1 MGKSTLFNAL
11 TASKNAEAANFP
23 FCTIDP
29 NIGIVDVVDERL
41 DKLTELSKSK
51 KKIYTNITF
60 VDIAGLVKGASKGEG
75 LGNKFLS
82 HIREVDAIIH
92 LVRCFDSEKITHVNS
107 KINPVED
114 LETIKTEIILSDI
127 DIIQKKLEKG
137 KKKLLEE
144 KQIKILEEKLNQ
156 LNEGKEIFIN
166 GSDEKKFLSSLGL
179 LSIKPKIIVCNVDEE
194 SLANGNAFTKEVQNK
209 YSNEKVVT
217 ICADIEDQIMGL
229 DNSERETFMKEI
241 GLNKTGLNQ
250 LIKEGYELLNLDTF
264 FTSGPE
270 ESRAWTVEKNT
281 PAPKAA
287 SVIHTDFEKKFLTT
301 LGLLSIKPKIIVCN
315 VDEESLATGNA
326 FTEDVKRKYTAEKIV
341 TICADIE
348 DQIMGLD
355 NNERET
361 FMKEIGL
368 NKTGLNQLIKEGYD
382 LLNLDTFFTSGPE
395 ESRAWTI
402 EKNTLAPQAA
412 SVIHTDF
419 EKNFIRAEA
428 VTCEDFIK
436 FGSAEKCKENGKLR
450 IEGKDYI
457 VKDGDVLYF
466 RVNP

>member
-1 MGKSTLFNAL
+1 MGFKCGIVGLPNVGKSTLFNAL

-29 NIGIVDVVDERL
+29 NIGVVDVIDTRL
-41 DKLTELSKSK
+41 DQLAILSKSK

-107 KINPVED
+107 KINPAND

-127 DIIQKKLEKG
+127 DIVEKKLEKS
-137 KKKLLEE
+137 KKKLLDE
-144 KQIKILEEKLNQ
+144 KQIKILEEKLSC
-156 LNEGKEIFIN
+156 LNKGKEIKIN
-166 GSDEKKFLSSLGL
+166 SEDEKNFLSNIGL

-194 SLANGNAFTKEVQNK
+194 NVSNGNNYTQEVIK
-209 YSNEKVVT
+209 RDPNEKVIN
-217 ICADIEDQIMGL
+217 ICADIEDQLSGL
-229 DNSERETFMKEI
+229 DKNEKEI
-241 GLNKTGLNQ
+241 FMQDIGLDKTGLNQ
-250 LIKEGYELLNLDTF
+250 LIKEGYDLLKLDTF

-281 PAPKAA
+281 SAPK
-287 SVIHTDFEKKFLTT
+287 
-301 LGLLSIKPKIIVCN
+301 
-315 VDEESLATGNA
+315 
-326 FTEDVKRKYTAEKIV
+326 
-341 TICADIE
+341 
-348 DQIMGLD
+348 
-355 NNERET
+355 
-361 FMKEIGL
+361 
-368 NKTGLNQLIKEGYD
+368 
-382 LLNLDTFFTSGPE
+382 
-395 ESRAWTI
+395 
-402 EKNTLAPQAA
+402 AA

-436 FGSAEKCKENGKLR
+436 YGSAEKCKENGKLR

>member
-1 MGKSTLFNAL
+1 MGFKCGIVGLPNVGKSTLFNAL

-29 NIGIVDVVDERL
+29 NIGIVDVVDKRL
-41 DKLTELSKSK
+41 DQLTNLSNSK

-92 LVRCFDSEKITHVNS
+92 LVRCFESDKITHVNAN
-107 KINPVED
+107 INPTED

-127 DIIQKKLEKG
+127 DVMQKKLDKG
-137 KKKLLEE
+137 KKKLLGDKEIAVLE
-144 KQIKILEEKLNQ
+144 KKLQQ
-156 LNEGKEIFIN
+156 LNEGNEITIED
-166 GSDEKKFLSSLGL
+166 DEENKFLSNLGL
-179 LSIKPKIIVCNVDEE
+179 LSTKPKIIVCNVDED
-194 SLANGNAFTKEVQNK
+194 SLAKGNFFTKSVRNK
-209 YSNEKVVT
+209 HPN
-217 ICADIEDQIMGL
+217 
-229 DNSERETFMKEI
+229 
-241 GLNKTGLNQ
+241 
-250 LIKEGYELLNLDTF
+250 
-264 FTSGPE
+264 
-270 ESRAWTVEKNT
+270 
-281 PAPKAA
+281 
-287 SVIHTDFEKKFLTT
+287 
-301 LGLLSIKPKIIVCN
+301 
-315 VDEESLATGNA
+315 
-326 FTEDVKRKYTAEKIV
+326 EKIV

-355 NNERET
+355 SNEREA
-361 FMKEIGL
+361 FMKEVGL
-368 NKTGLNQLIKEGYD
+368 DKTGLNQLIKEGYD

-395 ESRAWTI
+395 ESRAWTVK
-402 EKNTLAPQAA
+402 KNTPAPKAA

-419 EKNFIRAEA
+419 EKNFIRAET

-436 FGSAEKCKENGKLR
+436 YGSAEKCKENGRLR

>member
-1 MGKSTLFNAL
+1 MGFKCGIVGLPNVGKSTLFNAL

-29 NIGIVDVVDERL
+29 NIGIVDVLDKRL
-41 DKLTELSKSK
+41 DELSKLSNSK

-92 LVRCFDSEKITHVNS
+92 LVRCFESDEITHVNNEIS
-107 KINPVED
+107 PSND

-127 DIIQKKLEKG
+127 DLIQKKLEKS
-137 KKKLLEE
+137 KKKLLQE
-144 KQIKILEEKLNQ
+144 
-156 LNEGKEIFIN
+156 KEIEILKN
-166 GSDEKKFLSSLGL
+166 KLSELDKGNEVIAENDKEYNFLSNIGL
-179 LSIKPKIIVCNVDEE
+179 LSIKPKIIVCNVDEG
-194 SLANGNAFTKEVQNK
+194 SLSSGNQFTEIVRKK
-209 YSNEKVVT
+209 YPSEKIVI

-229 DNSERETFMKEI
+229 DK
-241 GLNKTGLNQ
+241 
-250 LIKEGYELLNLDTF
+250 
-264 FTSGPE
+264 
-270 ESRAWTVEKNT
+270 
-281 PAPKAA
+281 
-287 SVIHTDFEKKFLTT
+287 
-301 LGLLSIKPKIIVCN
+301 
-315 VDEESLATGNA
+315 
-326 FTEDVKRKYTAEKIV
+326 
-341 TICADIE
+341 
-348 DQIMGLD
+348 
-355 NNERET
+355 NERET
-361 FMKEIGL
+361 FMKDIGL
-368 NKTGLNQLIKEGYD
+368 DKTGLNQLIKEGYD

-395 ESRAWTI
+395 ESRAWTVK
-402 EKNTLAPQAA
+402 KNTLAPKAA

-436 FGSAEKCKENGKLR
+436 FGSAEKCKENGKMR

-466 RVNP
+466 RVNPWPNFLHT